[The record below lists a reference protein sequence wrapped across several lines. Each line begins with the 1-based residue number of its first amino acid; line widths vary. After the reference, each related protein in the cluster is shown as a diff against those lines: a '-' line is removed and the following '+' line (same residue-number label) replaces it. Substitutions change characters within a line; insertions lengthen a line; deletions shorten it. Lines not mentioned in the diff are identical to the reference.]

1 LANDVASNASNV
13 NNASNVL
20 GALLALLAFLALLAR
35 ERVSMKQLE
44 VIPDEYRGLEPD
56 EIDARIAKV
65 KKELGDKL
73 TILGHYYQRDEVV
86 KWSDYQ
92 GDSFKL
98 AKHGSEA
105 KAEHI
110 VFCGVRFM
118 AEASAILA
126 KPGQRVYLP
135 ALDAGC
141 PLADMAEGF
150 QVQQAWRAL
159 EAAGIAGKFIPVVY
173 MNSSAEIKA
182 LCGRN
187 GGTVCTSS
195 SAQGAYDW
203 ASSQEK
209 KLFFLPDENL
219 GTNTALAK
227 GVRRD
232 EIYTWDPSLDAA
244 EQVARA
250 EESKFVVWKGFCH
263 VHTFFTVD
271 HVKKAREEYAGC
283 KIAVHPECFPEVV
296 ALSDANGSTSFLKKY
311 AEDAPKGS
319 TVVIG
324 TEVSFVNRIAKD
336 NPEKK
341 VVPLARSLCPNMFRT
356 SPADLLWVLE
366 NLGRVNEIV
375 VDDETIRDARVALDR
390 MLKL

>member
-1 LANDVASNASNV
+1 MV
-13 NNASNVL
+13 
-20 GALLALLAFLALLAR
+20 
-35 ERVSMKQLE
+35 QTE
-44 VIPDEYRGLEPD
+44 VMPDEYRGFEAG
-56 EIDARIAKV
+56 EIDARIAKA
-65 KKELGDKL
+65 KKDLGDKL

-86 KWSDYQ
+86 KWADHQ
-92 GDSFKL
+92 GDSYKL
-98 AKHGSEA
+98 AKFGSTA
-105 KAEHI
+105 AAEHI

-126 KPGQRVYLP
+126 KEGQRVYLP

-150 QVQQAWRAL
+150 QLTQAWRAL
-159 EAAGIAGKFIPVVY
+159 EGAGIADRFIPVVY

-195 SAQGAYDW
+195 SALDAYDW
-203 ASSQEK
+203 ASSQGK

-227 GVRRD
+227 GVKRGD
-232 EIYTWDPSLDAA
+232 IYTWDPSLDAA

-250 EESKFVVWKGFCH
+250 DESKFVAWKGFCH

-271 HVKKAREEYAGC
+271 HVKKARVEYEGC

-311 AEDAPKGS
+311 AEDAPAGS

-324 TEVSFVNRIAKD
+324 TEVSFVSRLAKE
-336 NPEKK
+336 NPGKK
-341 VVPLARSLCPNMFRT
+341 IVPLARSLCPNMFRT

-366 NLGRVNEIV
+366 NIGRVNEIV
-375 VDDETIRDARVALDR
+375 VPEETIRDARVALDR

>member
-1 LANDVASNASNV
+1 
-13 NNASNVL
+13 
-20 GALLALLAFLALLAR
+20 
-35 ERVSMKQLE
+35 M
-44 VIPDEYRGLEPD
+44 PDEYRGLSPE

-65 KKELGDKL
+65 KLSLGDKL
-73 TILGHYYQRDEVV
+73 TILGHYYQRDDVV
-86 KWSDYQ
+86 KWSDHQ

-98 AKHGSEA
+98 AKYGSEA
-105 KAEHI
+105 AAEHI

-126 KPGQRVYLP
+126 KEGQRVYLP

-150 QVQQAWRAL
+150 QIQQAWRAL
-159 EAAGIAGKFIPVVY
+159 EAAGIADNFIPVVY

-182 LCGRN
+182 FCGKN

-203 ASSQEK
+203 AASKGK

-227 GVRRD
+227 GVKRD
-232 EIYTWDPSLDAA
+232 EIYTWDPSLDGFD
-244 EQVARA
+244 QVARA
-250 EESKFVVWKGFCH
+250 EGAKFVAWKGFCH

-271 HVKKAREEYAGC
+271 HVKKAREEYSGC

-296 ALSDANGSTSFLKKY
+296 ELSDANGSTSFLKKY
-311 AEDAPKGS
+311 AEDAPGGS

-324 TEVSFVNRIAKD
+324 TEISFVNRIAQE
-336 NPEKK
+336 NPGKK
-341 VVPLARSLCPNMFRT
+341 IVPLARSLCPNMFRT

-375 VDDETIRDARVALDR
+375 VDAETIEGARIALDR
-390 MLKL
+390 MLRL